1 MGKDSRQKPVDM
13 IGEFEEK
20 IGYHFADRKLAQ
32 RALTHTSYANE
43 KLEDK
48 TFNNER
54 LEFLGDAVLELV
66 TSQMLYKTYDLP
78 EGELSKRRAAIVCEA
93 SLAYAATEMEFGRF
107 LYLSNGEEQNGGRER
122 SSLLADMV
130 EAVIGAVYLEAGLE
144 ESRRLIETLL
154 FSRLREIESH
164 TGEDYKTELQELVQ
178 AGENGK
184 LEYEL
189 AQESGPDHDKTFSI
203 LLHYKGEIVGQGV
216 GKTKKEAE
224 QKAAKKALVLL
235 REIQ

>member
-1 MGKDSRQKPVDM
+1 MGRDSTPMPTDKIV
-13 IGEFEEK
+13 EFERL
-20 IGYHFADRKLAQ
+20 IGYHFTDRKLAQ
-32 RALTHTSYANE
+32 KALTHTSYANE

-48 TFNNER
+48 AFNNER

-66 TSQMLYKTYDLP
+66 TSQMLYATYDLP
-78 EGELSKRRAAIVCEA
+78 EGELSKRRASIVCEA
-93 SLAYAATEMEFGRF
+93 SLAYVAKEMEFGQF

-122 SSLLADMV
+122 NSLLADMV

-144 ESRRLIETLL
+144 EAGRLIESLL
-154 FSRLREIESH
+154 FSRLQEIESH

-178 AGENGK
+178 ARENGK

-189 AQESGPDHDKTFSI
+189 VQESGPDHDKTFSI
-203 LLHYKGEIVGQGV
+203 SLRYMGEVVGQGT

-224 QKAAKKALVLL
+224 QKAAQKALALL
-235 REIQ
+235 REKE

>member
-1 MGKDSRQKPVDM
+1 MGRENTPKPADR
-13 IGEFEEK
+13 IEEFERL
-20 IGYHFADRKLAQ
+20 IGYHFADRKLVQ
-32 RALTHTSYANE
+32 KALTHTSYANE

-48 TFNNER
+48 AFNNER

-66 TSQMLYKTYDLP
+66 TSQMLF
-78 EGELSKRRAAIVCEA
+78 AAYVA
-93 SLAYAATEMEFGRF
+93 KAMGFGQF

-122 SSLLADMV
+122 NSLLADMV

-144 ESRRLIETLL
+144 EARRLIESLL
-154 FSRLREIESH
+154 FSRLKEIESH

-178 AGENGK
+178 ARENGK

-189 AQESGPDHDKTFSI
+189 VDESGPDHDKTFSI
-203 LLHYKGEIVGQGV
+203 SLRCMGETVGQGI

-224 QKAAKKALVLL
+224 QKAAQKALALL
-235 REIQ
+235 REKE